1 MEVLKAALIY
11 FLFSALLSLSAE
23 GLRTAKRREAAS
35 KQQNNTVLTIEEKKE
50 EPKMNKLQAEIAKLE
65 AETDHN
71 GVNELLLRMLYA
83 KAEELGEDPSDEEAE
98 EAVNQV
104 RTELL
109 MQILR
114 RKQAAEADHYDWD
127 EDTRENMAL
136 IRSIFADME
145 VRYREYVPQQGV
157 YAFELG
163 LTTDG
168 KKLNMKVYLEEDP
181 KVCRID
187 AVYPFQAE
195 PEFVYPLC
203 VKLAAENYSRRYGA
217 LQYDASDN
225 ELSYRYSFPVK
236 HGLYE
241 DDFRSAFLAVVA
253 SAHASYDVVKQ
264 YAVGRFCRADREE
277 IICKAQKLII
287 ELDQ

>member
-1 MEVLKAALIY
+1 
-11 FLFSALLSLSAE
+11 
-23 GLRTAKRREAAS
+23 
-35 KQQNNTVLTIEEKKE
+35 
-50 EPKMNKLQAEIAKLE
+50 MNKLQAEIAKLE
-65 AETDHN
+65 ADTDRN
-71 GVNELLLRMLYA
+71 ELNELLLSMLYA

-114 RKQAAEADHYDWD
+114 CKQATEADNYDWD
-127 EDTRENMAL
+127 EDTRDNMVL
-136 IRSIFADME
+136 IRSVFEDME

-203 VKLAAENYSRRYGA
+203 LKLAAENYQRRYGA

-225 ELSYRYSFPVK
+225 ELSYRYSFSVK

-241 DDFRSAFLAVVA
+241 DDFRGAFLAVVA

-264 YAVGRFCRADREE
+264 YAVGRFRRADREE